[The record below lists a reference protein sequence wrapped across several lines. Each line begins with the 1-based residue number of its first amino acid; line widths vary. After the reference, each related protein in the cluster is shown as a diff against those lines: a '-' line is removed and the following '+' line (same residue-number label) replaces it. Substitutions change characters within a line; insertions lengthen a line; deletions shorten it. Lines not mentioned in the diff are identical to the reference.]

1 MIFKED
7 TISKI
12 KDAIKRVMSVYTSSD
27 LEFIHTDI
35 YIEADRLLCE
45 LNFTNDEDEEL
56 YTLSLQELKSDSLEG
71 YYESLEYGL
80 RSILEDMYY
89 ESDFSNVK
97 ISTPYSFVLIDENKE
112 VFSELLIVD
121 DDTVLLS
128 GGLLKGLDKELDDF
142 FRRLLEY

>member
-45 LNFTNDEDEEL
+45 LIFTNDEDEEL

>member
-12 KDAIKRVMSVYTSSD
+12 KDAIKRVMSVYASSD

-56 YTLSLQELKSDSLEG
+56 YTLSLQELNSDSLEG